1 MSHQSAAQADV
12 SCDFPLCEGDYDKTE
27 GRSVAKIYRG
37 CCVAFCEQHSKV
49 LVDAGI
55 ELRPIGDVQADLR
68 DLNELPRQERI
79 AKARM
84 AREAAFIQ
92 ELRLS

>member
-1 MSHQSAAQADV
+1 M
-12 SCDFPLCEGDYDKTE
+12 
-27 GRSVAKIYRG
+27 
-37 CCVAFCEQHSKV
+37 